1 MIYATTRRKLKK
13 ENKILKKQTQMN
25 AYSLILFTWSS
36 KAIKTLAKI
45 ETMVAHRGWEGQE
58 EGMKGF
64 LGIRKMF

>member
-1 MIYATTRRKLKK
+1 MQQQEANLKKKKKLKMADTN
-13 ENKILKKQTQMN
+13 ECIL
-25 AYSLILFTWSS
+25 LDLFTWSS

-58 EGMKGF
+58 ESMKGF